1 LGEDCFYN
9 CSGLTSITIPSSVTS
24 LGGYCFKDC
33 SGLTSITI
41 PSSVTSLGWN
51 CFLNCQKLES
61 VYFEGKYCKSNYA
74 DLKIPTTSI
83 IKVPTEYLQGYKDSF
98 GSDYKYIYAL
108 NPDET
113 GEDNKPLTQCS
124 TPSVSYK
131 DNKLIFACETPK
143 AQYHYTIN
151 DTNIKNN
158 VLSENGEVSLSVVY
172 KISVYTT
179 ADGWRTSDKAEAT
192 LSWNNANL
200 DNGININP
208 VRTRGVMLSVHDG
221 IITLS
226 GLDNGE
232 VVKFYAADG
241 KYLGSSA
248 AVNGTGSYAVNE
260 SLVIAKVGK
269 DSINI
274 RTK

>member
-1 LGEDCFYN
+1 MGGACFWG
-9 CSGLTSITIPSSVTS
+9 C
-24 LGGYCFKDC
+24 
-33 SGLTSITI
+33 
-41 PSSVTSLGWN
+41 
-51 CFLNCQKLES
+51 LNLET

-74 DLKIPTTSI
+74 DLNIPNKSI
-83 IKVPTEYLQGYKDSF
+83 IKVPTEYLQGYKDVL
-98 GSDYKYIYAL
+98 GSNYKYIYAWDS
-108 NPDET
+108 DET
-113 GEDNKPLTQCS
+113 GDDNKPLTQCS

-131 DNKLIFACETPK
+131 DNKLIFACETPE

-158 VLSENGEVSLSVVY
+158 VLSENGEVSISAAY

-179 ADGWRTSDKAEAT
+179 VDGWRTSDKAEAT

-208 VRTRGVMLSVHDG
+208 VRTRGVMSSVHDG

-241 KYLGSSA
+241 KYLGSSV

-274 RTK
+274 KTK